1 LKIIISGP
9 IRLILGIEN
18 KALIIS
24 TKKLSGV
31 EQMSL
36 DLRLL
41 DHTISEPEIILTL
54 RFYHWDGDW
63 LSVGYHQKIIPP
75 HWEKLLDNGLI
86 KIVRRPTGGGAVL
99 HSKGITYALTFK
111 KSSYKSCSYE
121 MVNNWLIK
129 SFRELGLNLQNGNLR
144 KSPITSNC
152 FGTSLISDLV
162 DQDGFKRV
170 GSAQYRKR
178 GAFLQHGEI
187 QTNPSKDLWLK
198 LFKEDAPPKINLDL
212 TNEEIVQHLRNSF
225 LKNKSN
231 IKFKNIT
238 IDNKDTKKFS

>member
-63 LSVGYHQKIIPP
+63 LSIGYHQKIIPP
-75 HWEKLLDNGLI
+75 HWEKLIDDGLI

-111 KSSYKSCSYE
+111 KSSYKTYNYE

-129 SFRELGLNLQNGNLR
+129 SFKELGLNLQNGHLK
-144 KSPITSNC
+144 KSTIRENC
-152 FGTSLISDLV
+152 FGSSYISDLV
-162 DQDGFKRV
+162 DQEGYKRI

-187 QTNPSKDLWLK
+187 QINPSRDLWFK
-198 LFKEDAPPKINLDL
+198 LFGEEAPPKINLNF
-212 TNEEIVQHLRNSF
+212 TNNEIIRHLKNSF
-225 LKNKSN
+225 LDNKSN
-231 IKFKNIT
+231 LIIENIEFKDKFIT
-238 IDNKDTKKFS
+238 KFL